1 MVYIDKYSKPL
12 IKGPKAGARVIV
24 MDVDYKKKLFASAV
38 SIALV
43 FSSLMLLT
51 GAQAGAEDD
60 LEVSNLYELTGN
72 PPPRANIPYDFFVG
86 WKNTGDDSYD
96 ATVRLF
102 SDCDQDDLADESSTI
117 AMGAGEDGSVTLSV
131 TFTEVGEIC
140 YSATIYYAL
149 TDYGEFENYINV
161 EPETGDADL
170 WIEFDME
177 GNQASPGEE
186 VSVIFEYGNEGD
198 VSTLNPVTFM
208 AYFDPLDDNAT
219 NSFDPSPLT
228 FDFLSPPPSDAPPE
242 PERME
247 WYHTIPSDTDEG
259 RYKFTIVIDSDE
271 NNTDEDP
278 DLDNNNA
285 EFEMCIGDCS
295 EPDLK
300 IWDNGIDS
308 IRAEPIDPISGNTV
322 TFKYSI
328 ENAGEGDAEPPGPF
342 DEEDGEL
349 VMHLEV
355 MKCPDGDCSEQTW
368 VFVNQSKSIRTP
380 IGAGEIFT
388 SDAILAANWS
398 TTSDDAGFWNVR
410 IVVDGENVIDE
421 TDEDNNNLDWFK
433 VYDEYFE
440 LKEQR
445 PDLIVNSID
454 EGQGKVYQNDPRTIQ
469 IAVTQSILGDLMA
482 DDADV
487 FIKIRDPD
495 MSVIDW
501 FKIDDSKT
509 VGFPPETTLFEYTW
523 TPTKL
528 GVYEFYA
535 WVDKD
540 DTVLEWDDTNNQY
553 DSDKYVEVFEK
564 LPDLQVVSVSVAP
577 LNDDG
582 YAMVGVSSD
591 FTATIANV
599 GVRNMTASEGSKL
612 EVTFYTAAP
621 ISAQLALIN
630 VDQALAMGESIDI
643 SIPFRFLENAQYRL
657 VAKVDEAKLIQ
668 EEDEWNNEDYKNI
681 YAVSSMDAYV
691 SNLSVAV
698 NDGLAGKDHPIT
710 FDLGMSNIPE
720 EGTYRLHFNVSI
732 DGTFGFGEVLA
743 VAMENMTGFYPIG
756 TGYQVGSC
764 TGKAS
769 DGSTLSTRTDC
780 EAEAQKMG
788 NDYPTW
794 KSGPYGFIDF
804 NSSYNHQSVVMPWIP
819 SADRTDDY
827 VVLVEV
833 SSDINVVFDNDA
845 ANVSISIEK
854 LTTNLLVESIKVT
867 EADGSATIK
876 VTVGYP
882 QGEQSQLDTDVALKV
897 YRASD
902 YAEGGAPIDELT
914 TKTITGLLKGDSRPI
929 SFTWAVKNGDYI
941 FVAVVDPDNQVKE
954 INEIDNEFP
963 SQDVT
968 FGGSTSVDPTNEE
981 DEGLFGLPAPSMAIA
996 MGMLGLVAL
1005 ARRRS

>member
-1 MVYIDKYSKPL
+1 
-12 IKGPKAGARVIV
+12 
-24 MDVDYKKKLFASAV
+24 MDVDYKKKFFASAV
-38 SIALV
+38 TVALV

-51 GAQAGAEDD
+51 GVQAGAEDD
-60 LEVSNLYELTGN
+60 LEVSNLYELPGN

-102 SDCDQDDLADESSTI
+102 SDCDQDDLADESDTI
-117 AMGAGEDGSVTLSV
+117 TMGAGEDGSVTLSV
-131 TFTEVGEIC
+131 TFTEVGETC
-140 YSATIYYAL
+140 YSATIHYDS

-161 EPETGDADL
+161 EPETGDANL
-170 WIEFDME
+170 WIEFNME

-186 VSVIFEYGNEGD
+186 VNVIFEYGNEGD

-208 AYFDPLDDNAT
+208 AYFDPLDDDAT

-228 FDFLSPPPSDAPPE
+228 FDFLSPPHADAPPE
-242 PERME
+242 PESMQ
-247 WYHTIPSDTDEG
+247 WQYTVPSDTDEG
-259 RYKFTIVIDSDE
+259 RYKFTVIIDSEE
-271 NNTDEDP
+271 NNTAEDP
-278 DLDNNNA
+278 DLDNNRA

-295 EPDLK
+295 EPDLRV
-300 IWDNGIDS
+300 WDNSIDS
-308 IRAEPIDPISGNTV
+308 IRAEPLDPISGNTV
-322 TFKYSI
+322 TFTYSI
-328 ENAGEGDAEPPGPF
+328 ENVGEGDAEPPGPF
-342 DEEDGEL
+342 DEEEGEL
-349 VMHLEV
+349 VVHLEV
-355 MKCPDGDCSEQTW
+355 MKCPDEDCSGQTW
-368 VFVNQSKSIRTP
+368 VFVNRSKSIRTP
-380 IGAGEIFT
+380 IGGGEIFT
-388 SDAILAANWS
+388 SDAILAVNWS
-398 TTSDDAGFWNVR
+398 TTFDDSGFWNVR
-410 IVVDGENVIDE
+410 IVVDGEDVIDE
-421 TDEDNNNLDWFK
+421 TDEDNNDLDWFK

-440 LKEQR
+440 LREQR
-445 PDLIVNSID
+445 PDLIVNGID
-454 EGQGKVYQNDPRTIQ
+454 EGQGKVYQYDPRTIQ
-469 IAVTQSILGDLMA
+469 VAVTQSILGDRMA
-482 DDADV
+482 DDTDV

-509 VGFPPETTLFEYTW
+509 VGLPPETTLFEYTW

-540 DTVLEWDDTNNQY
+540 DTILEWEETNNEY

-582 YAMVGVSSD
+582 YAMVGVSSNL
-591 FTATIANV
+591 TATIANV
-599 GVRNMTASEGSKL
+599 GVRDMTASEGSKL

-621 ISAQLALIN
+621 ISAQLAIIN
-630 VDQALAMGESIDI
+630 VDQALAMGESIDV
-643 SIPFRFLENAQYRL
+643 SIPFMFSENAQYRL
-657 VAKVDEAKLIQ
+657 VVKVDEAKLID
-668 EEDEWNNEDYKNI
+668 EEDTWNNENFKNI

-710 FDLGMSNIPE
+710 FNLGMSNLPE

-743 VAMENMTGFYPIG
+743 VAMENITGFYPIG
-756 TGYQVGSC
+756 IGYQV
-764 TGKAS
+764 
-769 DGSTLSTRTDC
+769 
-780 EAEAQKMG
+780 
-788 NDYPTW
+788 
-794 KSGPYGFIDF
+794 SGPYGFIDF

-819 SADRTDDY
+819 SAERTDDY
-827 VVLVEV
+827 FVFVEV

-854 LTTNLLVESIKVT
+854 LTTNLLVDSIKVT

-954 INEIDNEFP
+954 INEMDNEFP
-963 SQDVT
+963 SLEVT
-968 FGGSTSVDPTNEE
+968 FGGPTSTDPTDEE
-981 DEGLFGLPAPSMAIA
+981 DEGLFGLPAPSIVVA
-996 MGMLGLVAL
+996 MGMVGLVAL

>member
-1 MVYIDKYSKPL
+1 
-12 IKGPKAGARVIV
+12 
-24 MDVDYKKKLFASAV
+24 MDVNYKKKLFASAV
-38 SIALV
+38 TVALV

-51 GAQAGAEDD
+51 GVQAGAEDD
-60 LEVSNLYELTGN
+60 LEVNNLYEPAGT
-72 PPPRANIPYDFFVG
+72 PPPRANIPYDFLVG
-86 WKNTGDDSYD
+86 WKNMGDDSYD

-102 SDCDQDDLADESSTI
+102 SDCDQDGLADESDTI
-117 AMGAGEDGSVTLSV
+117 TMGAGEDGSVTLSV
-131 TFTEVGEIC
+131 TFTEVGETC
-140 YSATIYYAL
+140 YSATIFYDSI
-149 TDYGEFENYINV
+149 DYGEFENYVNV

-170 WIEFDME
+170 WIGFNME
-177 GNQASPGEE
+177 NNQANPGED
-186 VSVIFEYGNEGD
+186 VNVIFEYGDEGD

-208 AYFDPLDDNAT
+208 AYFDPLDDDAT
-219 NSFDPSPLT
+219 NSFAPSPVT
-228 FDFLSPPPSDAPPE
+228 FDFLSPPHADAPPE
-242 PERME
+242 PESME
-247 WYHTIPSDTDEG
+247 WQYTVPSDTDEG
-259 RYKFTIVIDSDE
+259 RYKFTVIIDSEE

-278 DLDNNNA
+278 DLDNNRA
-285 EFEMCIGDCS
+285 EFEMCIGDCT
-295 EPDLK
+295 EPDLRV
-300 IWDNGIDS
+300 WDNSIDS
-308 IRAEPIDPISGNTV
+308 IRAEPLDPISGNIV
-322 TFKYSI
+322 TFTYSI
-328 ENAGEGDAEPPGPF
+328 ENAGEGDAVPPGPF
-342 DEEDGEL
+342 DEEEGEL
-349 VMHLEV
+349 VVHLEV
-355 MKCPDGDCSEQTW
+355 MKCPDGDCSGQTW

-380 IGAGEIFT
+380 IGGGEIFT

-398 TTSDDAGFWNVR
+398 TSSDDAGFWNVR
-410 IVVDGENVIDE
+410 IVVDGEDVIDE
-421 TDEDNNNLDWFK
+421 TDESNNDLDWFK

-440 LKEQR
+440 LREQR
-445 PDLIVNSID
+445 PDLIVNGID

-469 IAVTQSILGDLMA
+469 VAVTQSTLGDRMA
-482 DDADV
+482 DDTDV

-509 VGFPPETTLFEYTW
+509 VGLPPETTLFEYTW

-540 DTVLEWDDTNNQY
+540 DTILEWDDTNNQY

-564 LPDLQVVSVSVAP
+564 LPDLDVVSVSVAP

-582 YAMVGVSSD
+582 YAMVGVSSNL
-591 FTATIANV
+591 TATIANV
-599 GVRNMTASEGSKL
+599 GVRDMTASEGSKL

-621 ISAQLALIN
+621 ISAQLATIN
-630 VDQALAMGESIDI
+630 VDQALAMGESIDV
-643 SIPFRFLENAQYRL
+643 SIPFMFSENAQYRL
-657 VAKVDEAKLIQ
+657 VVKVDEAKLI
-668 EEDEWNNEDYKNI
+668 DEVDTWNNENFKNI

-691 SNLSVAV
+691 SNLSVAL

-710 FDLGMSNIPE
+710 FDLGMSNLPE

-743 VAMENMTGFYPIG
+743 VSMENTTVSGNPAGSCDGKDVTVNDGKQYCTVG
-756 TGYQVGSC
+756 TGYQV
-764 TGKAS
+764 
-769 DGSTLSTRTDC
+769 
-780 EAEAQKMG
+780 
-788 NDYPTW
+788 
-794 KSGPYGFIDF
+794 SGPYGFIDF

-819 SADRTDDY
+819 SAERTDDY
-827 VVLVEV
+827 VVFVEV

-845 ANVSISIEK
+845 ANVSISIVK
-854 LTTNLLVESIKVT
+854 LTTNLLVDSIKVT

-954 INEIDNEFP
+954 INEMDNEFP
-963 SQDVT
+963 SLEVA
-968 FGGSTSVDPTNEE
+968 FGGPTSTGPTDEE
-981 DEGLFGLPAPSMAIA
+981 DEGFLGLPAPSIVVA
-996 MGMLGLVAL
+996 MGMVGLVAL

>member
-1 MVYIDKYSKPL
+1 
-12 IKGPKAGARVIV
+12 
-24 MDVDYKKKLFASAV
+24 MDVNYKKKLFASAV
-38 SIALV
+38 TVALV

-51 GAQAGAEDD
+51 GVQAGAEDD
-60 LEVSNLYELTGN
+60 LEVNNLYEPAGT
-72 PPPRANIPYDFFVG
+72 PPPRANIPYDFLVG
-86 WKNTGDDSYD
+86 WKNMGDDSYD

-102 SDCDQDDLADESSTI
+102 SDCDQDGLADESDTI
-117 AMGAGEDGSVTLSV
+117 TMGAGEDGSVTLSV
-131 TFTEVGEIC
+131 TFTEVGETC
-140 YSATIYYAL
+140 YSATIFYDSI
-149 TDYGEFENYINV
+149 DYGEFENYVNV

-170 WIEFDME
+170 WIGFNME
-177 GNQASPGEE
+177 NNQANPGEE
-186 VSVIFEYGNEGD
+186 VSVIFEYGDEGD

-208 AYFDPLDDNAT
+208 AYFDPLDDDAT
-219 NSFDPSPLT
+219 NSFAPSPVT
-228 FDFLSPPPSDAPPE
+228 FDFLSPPHADAPPE
-242 PERME
+242 PESME
-247 WYHTIPSDTDEG
+247 WQYTVPSDTDEG
-259 RYKFTIVIDSDE
+259 RYKFTVIIDSEE

-278 DLDNNNA
+278 DLDNNRA
-285 EFEMCIGDCS
+285 EFEMCIGDCT
-295 EPDLK
+295 EPDLRV
-300 IWDNGIDS
+300 WDNSIDS
-308 IRAEPIDPISGNTV
+308 IRAEPLDPISGNIV
-322 TFKYSI
+322 TFTYSI

-342 DEEDGEL
+342 DEEEGEL
-349 VMHLEV
+349 VVHLEV
-355 MKCPDGDCSEQTW
+355 MKCPDGDCSGQTW

-380 IGAGEIFT
+380 IGGGEIFT

-398 TTSDDAGFWNVR
+398 TSSDDAGFWNVR
-410 IVVDGENVIDE
+410 IVVDGEDVIDE
-421 TDEDNNNLDWFK
+421 TDESNNDLDWFK

-440 LKEQR
+440 LREQR
-445 PDLIVNSID
+445 PDLIVNGID

-469 IAVTQSILGDLMA
+469 VAVTQSTLGDRMA
-482 DDADV
+482 DDTDV

-509 VGFPPETTLFEYTW
+509 VGLPPETTLFEYTW

-540 DTVLEWDDTNNQY
+540 DTILEWDDTNNQY
-553 DSDKYVEVFEK
+553 GSDKYVEVFEK
-564 LPDLQVVSVSVAP
+564 LPDLDVVSVSVAP

-582 YAMVGVSSD
+582 YAMVGVSSNL
-591 FTATIANV
+591 TATIANV
-599 GVRNMTASEGSKL
+599 GVRDMTASEGSKL

-621 ISAQLALIN
+621 ISALLATIN
-630 VDQALAMGESIDI
+630 VDQALAMGESIDV
-643 SIPFRFLENAQYRL
+643 SIPFMFSENAQYRL
-657 VAKVDEAKLIQ
+657 VVKVDEAKLI
-668 EEDEWNNEDYKNI
+668 DEVDTWNNENFKNI

-691 SNLSVAV
+691 SNLSVAL

-710 FDLGMSNIPE
+710 FDLGMSNLPE

-743 VAMENMTGFYPIG
+743 VSMENTTVSGNPAGSCDGKDVIVYYKNGKQYCTVG
-756 TGYQVGSC
+756 TGYQV
-764 TGKAS
+764 
-769 DGSTLSTRTDC
+769 
-780 EAEAQKMG
+780 
-788 NDYPTW
+788 
-794 KSGPYGFIDF
+794 SGPYGFIDF

-819 SADRTDDY
+819 SAERTDDY
-827 VVLVEV
+827 VVFVEV

-845 ANVSISIEK
+845 ANVSISIVK
-854 LTTNLLVESIKVT
+854 LTTNLLVDSIKVT

-954 INEIDNEFP
+954 INEMDNEFP
-963 SQDVT
+963 SLEVA
-968 FGGSTSVDPTNEE
+968 FGGPTSTGPTDEE
-981 DEGLFGLPAPSMAIA
+981 DEGLFGLPAPSIVVA
-996 MGMLGLVAL
+996 MGMVGLVAL

>member
-1 MVYIDKYSKPL
+1 
-12 IKGPKAGARVIV
+12 

-38 SIALV
+38 TVALV

-51 GAQAGAEDD
+51 GVQAGAEDD
-60 LEVSNLYELTGN
+60 LEVSNLYESAGT

-86 WKNTGDDSYD
+86 WKNTGDESYD

-102 SDCDQDDLADESSTI
+102 SDCDQDGLADESDTI

-131 TFTEVGEIC
+131 TFTEVGETC
-140 YSATIYYAL
+140 YSATIFYDSI
-149 TDYGEFENYINV
+149 DYGEFENYVNV

-170 WIEFDME
+170 WIGFNME
-177 GNQASPGEE
+177 NNQANPGED
-186 VSVIFEYGNEGD
+186 VNVIFEYGDEGD

-208 AYFDPLDDNAT
+208 AYFDPLDDDAT

-228 FDFLSPPPSDAPPE
+228 FDFLSPPHADAPPE
-242 PERME
+242 PESME
-247 WYHTIPSDTDEG
+247 WQYTVPSDTDEG
-259 RYKFTIVIDSDE
+259 RYKFTVIIDSEE

-278 DLDNNNA
+278 DLDNNRA

-295 EPDLK
+295 EPDLRV
-300 IWDNGIDS
+300 WDNSIDS
-308 IRAEPIDPISGNTV
+308 IRAEPIDPISGNIV

-349 VMHLEV
+349 VVYLEV
-355 MKCPDGDCSEQTW
+355 MKCPDGDCLGQTW

-380 IGAGEIFT
+380 IGGGEIFT
-388 SDAILAANWS
+388 SDAILAVNWS
-398 TTSDDAGFWNVR
+398 TTFDDSGFWNVR
-410 IVVDGENVIDE
+410 IVVDGEDVIDE
-421 TDEDNNNLDWFK
+421 TDEDNNDLDWFK

-440 LKEQR
+440 LREQR
-445 PDLIVNSID
+445 PDLIVNGID

-469 IAVTQSILGDLMA
+469 VAVTQSILGDRMA
-482 DDADV
+482 DDTDV

-509 VGFPPETTLFEYTW
+509 VGFPPETTIFEYTW

-540 DTVLEWDDTNNQY
+540 DTVLEWDETNNQY

-582 YAMVGVSSD
+582 YAMVGVSSNL
-591 FTATIANV
+591 TATIANV
-599 GVRNMTASEGSKL
+599 GVRDMTASEGSKL

-621 ISAQLALIN
+621 ISAQLAIIN
-630 VDQALAMGESIDI
+630 VDQALVMGESIDV
-643 SIPFRFLENAQYRL
+643 SIPFMFSENAQYRL
-657 VAKVDEAKLIQ
+657 VVKVDEAKLID

-710 FDLGMSNIPE
+710 FDLGMSNLPE

-743 VAMENMTGFYPIG
+743 VAMENITGFYPIG
-756 TGYQVGSC
+756 TGYQV
-764 TGKAS
+764 
-769 DGSTLSTRTDC
+769 
-780 EAEAQKMG
+780 
-788 NDYPTW
+788 
-794 KSGPYGFIDF
+794 SGPYGFIDF

-827 VVLVEV
+827 VVFVEV

-854 LTTNLLVESIKVT
+854 LTTNLLVDSIKVT

-882 QGEQSQLDTDVALKV
+882 QGEQSQLDTDVVLKV

-954 INEIDNEFP
+954 INEMDNEFP
-963 SQDVT
+963 SLEVA
-968 FGGSTSVDPTNEE
+968 FGGPTSTGPTDEE
-981 DEGLFGLPAPSMAIA
+981 DEGLFGLPAPSIVVA
-996 MGMLGLVAL
+996 MGMVGLVAL